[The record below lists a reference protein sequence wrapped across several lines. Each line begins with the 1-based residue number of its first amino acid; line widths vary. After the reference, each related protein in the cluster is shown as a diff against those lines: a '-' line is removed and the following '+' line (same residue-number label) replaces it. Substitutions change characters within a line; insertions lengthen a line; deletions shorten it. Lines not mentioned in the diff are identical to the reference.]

1 MKGILK
7 DYLKYFP
14 LNNQINTKV
23 LNENTKEFLL
33 NTGLY
38 LDPNFS
44 DQKDIS
50 SQKFFSQIALP

>member
-7 DYLKYFP
+7 TILKYFP

-38 LDPNFS
+38 LDP
-44 DQKDIS
+44 
-50 SQKFFSQIALP
+50 